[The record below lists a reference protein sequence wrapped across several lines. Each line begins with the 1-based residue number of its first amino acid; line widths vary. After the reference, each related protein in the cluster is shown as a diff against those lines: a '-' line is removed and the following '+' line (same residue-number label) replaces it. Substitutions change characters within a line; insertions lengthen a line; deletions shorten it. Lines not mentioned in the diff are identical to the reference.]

1 MRINLNNRIIAEDAP
16 FDGVIDFA
24 SAIASEEDASKMK
37 DVYANDYL
45 HPSVPGY
52 TLLGSMVN
60 VHWFE

>member
-1 MRINLNNRIIAEDAP
+1 MAKDAP

-24 SAIASEEDASKMK
+24 SAISREDDPSQMK

-52 TLLGSMVN
+52 TLLGSMIDVK
-60 VHWFE
+60 WFE